1 MNLPAQWRRDPEIA
15 DLIRHFDEDRRY
27 RKWDLITNK
36 EFGII
41 LKELERIRS
50 DFSYAARNYF
60 MLSTKEGEDVPFALW
75 ESQELILEKWY
86 WLREHDPDHAQ
97 RIMILKARQLGCS
110 TVIEGLIAW
119 ATIFFSNRNAMV
131 VSNTDS
137 HAAYLFGMMQH
148 FYDNLPW
155 WLQPM
160 VLSRKFEQGLI
171 FANSNYSESRFHPGN
186 KSQILVQ
193 SAKQTS
199 GVGQGIRLN
208 AVHLSEYADW
218 EWDKFKEIINGDM
231 IHALADNRNSFAF
244 LESTGKGAGSPGE
257 EMWVAQVQLME
268 RGEAKW
274 VPLFIPWFF
283 EKKRFI
289 PPENGWCIQ
298 QPEQDMLE
306 RVERE
311 WVRCGNC
318 NQYYESTWRKDSRVG
333 SNCLECHQGILTPY
347 KLTDSQLRFMQRER
361 TNAELEGIDSL
372 KKLREELATTAEE
385 AWQLSGIQVFP
396 DSCHVFVNNT
406 IGPPIIWGDIN
417 DRGEVHYVADPDT
430 GKCGVVTCEVD
441 HRWDMEH
448 PLQIWKLPDIRFKY
462 SVGVDVSEG
471 LGGKGDFSVIFVNK
485 IGSSVQEPDE
495 QVAVWRSNNV
505 DPIQLAG
512 PINAIGRLY
521 NEALVSIEVNK
532 YDACFN
538 NVRLQYLYPN
548 LFNWKHYDSKNPIS
562 NKLGWV
568 TNLRSKP
575 MLWQTAVRWLK
586 SRMWMIRSQNFSLEM
601 KRFQKDD
608 YDDQRA
614 SAEKNFHDDELM
626 AGMIALFC
634 AHDLDFSEDL
644 SFIPI
649 RSQNDRLQTDSFTST
664 CERCQNVWVAE
675 NPRMSCPR
683 CNCMIVQSHR
693 NTDDN
698 VTKPFDFKELSNF
711 NPEDVEKEPTSLREK
726 MGLW

>member
-1 MNLPAQWRRDPEIA
+1 MNLPSQWRRDPEID
-15 DLIRHFDEDRRY
+15 DLIRYFDQDRKY
-27 RKWDLITNK
+27 QKWENITDK
-36 EFGII
+36 EFSII
-41 LKELERIRS
+41 IKELERIRS

-60 MLSTKEGEDVPFALW
+60 MLATKEGEDIPFALW

-86 WLREHDPDHAQ
+86 WLRDHDPDHAQ

-131 VSNTDS
+131 VSSTDS

-160 VLSRKFEQGLI
+160 LRSRKFEQGLI
-171 FANSNYSESRFHPGN
+171 FANPDYDQARTNPGN
-186 KSQILVQ
+186 NSRVVVQ
-193 SAKQTS
+193 SANQTS
-199 GVGQGIRLN
+199 GVGEGYRLN
-208 AVHLSEYADW
+208 AVHLSEYAGW

-257 EMWVAQVQLME
+257 EMWTAQVQLME

-289 PPENGWCIQ
+289 PPENGWRVQ
-298 QPEQDMLE
+298 QPEEDMRQ

-311 WVRCGNC
+311 WVRCPIC
-318 NQYYESTWRKDSRVG
+318 NQFFESVWKKVSRVDTP
-333 SNCLECHQGILTPY
+333 CLECGRGILVPY
-347 KLTDSQLRFMQRER
+347 SLADGQLRFMQRER

-396 DSCHVFVNNT
+396 DSCHQFVNNT
-406 IGPPIIWGDIN
+406 IGPPLIFGDIN
-417 DRGEVHYVADPDT
+417 DRGEIHYVQDSET
-430 GKCGVVTCEVD
+430 GKCGVLGCQID

-448 PLQIWKLPDIRFKY
+448 PLQIWRLPEHNYRYTI
-462 SVGVDVSEG
+462 GVDVAEG
-471 LGGKGDFSVIFVNK
+471 LGGKADYSVIFINRVGQNPR
-485 IGSSVQEPDE
+485 QADE
-495 QVAVWRSNNV
+495 QVGLWRSNNV

-512 PINAIGRLY
+512 PVNALGRLY
-521 NEALVSIEVNK
+521 NDAMVSIEVNK
-532 YDACFN
+532 FDSCFN
-538 NVRLQYLYPN
+538 EVRLKYLYPN

-575 MLWQTAVRWLK
+575 MLWQTAVSWLK
-586 SRMWMIRSQNFSLEM
+586 SRLWVIRSQNFLMEM

-614 SAEKNFHDDELM
+614 SAERNFHDDELI

-634 AHDLDFSEDL
+634 SHDMDYSEDL

-649 RSQNDRLQTDSFTST
+649 RSGDQRMQTDSFTST
-664 CERCQNVWVAE
+664 CERCHMEWVTE
-675 NPRMSCPR
+675 DPRQPCPR
-683 CNCMIVQSHR
+683 CECMLVTAHR
-693 NTDDN
+693 NTDEN
-698 VTKPFDFKELSNF
+698 KTKPFDFKEMTDF
-711 NPEDVEKEPTSLREK
+711 NLDEITDEPTSLREK